1 MGFALKYRHYEQYI
15 KSENLIYII
24 FLVSFIV
31 GMLLSF
37 LFQKNDAQE
46 ALWLEQILQY
56 VKYGEIQYGDMLF
69 YVLKRRVITI
79 VIIILLCISGRGK
92 FFLMGG
98 VGLAGGFAGFYIT
111 EFVVAKGILG
121 SLLFAVSIFPHY
133 ICYAYGYMCLL
144 HWMIK
149 TTKKQKSINQGSQ
162 KKISFSNIDTQNLIK
177 KLSPVAVVI
186 MGILLECYVNPFIL
200 KLFLKIFM

>member
-1 MGFALKYRHYEQYI
+1 MKYRHYEQYI

-92 FFLMGG
+92 YFLMGG

-149 TTKKQKSINQGSQ
+149 TTKKQISINQGSQ

>member
-1 MGFALKYRHYEQYI
+1 MKYRHYERYI
-15 KSENLIYII
+15 KPETLIYIV
-24 FLVSFIV
+24 FLVCFLV
-31 GMLLSF
+31 GMLFSF
-37 LFQKNDAQE
+37 LFQKDE
-46 ALWLEQILQY
+46 VKELLWLEHILQY
-56 VKYGEIQYGDMLF
+56 LKYCEIQYGDLLL
-69 YVLKRRVITI
+69 YIIKRRCII
-79 VIIILLCISGRGK
+79 IAIIILLCISGKGK
-92 FFLMGG
+92 FFLLGG
-98 VGLAGGFAGFYIT
+98 AGLAGGFAGFYIT

-149 TTKKQKSINQGSQ
+149 TTEKQKSINQGSQ

-186 MGILLECYVNPFIL
+186 MGFLLECYVNPFIL
-200 KLFLKIFM
+200 KIFLKIFM

>member
-1 MGFALKYRHYEQYI
+1 MGFALKYRHYERYI

-56 VKYGEIQYGDMLF
+56 LKYCEIQYGDLLL
-69 YVLKRRVITI
+69 YVIKRRCII
-79 VIIILLCISGRGK
+79 IAIIILLCISGKGK
-92 FFLMGG
+92 FFLLGG
-98 VGLAGGFAGFYIT
+98 VGLEGGFAGFYIT

-149 TTKKQKSINQGSQ
+149 TTKKQTSINQGSQ
-162 KKISFSNIDTQNLIK
+162 KKISFSNIDKQKLIK

-200 KLFLKIFM
+200 KIFLKIFM

>member
-1 MGFALKYRHYEQYI
+1 MKYRHYEQYI

-46 ALWLEQILQY
+46 ALWLEQIIQY

-92 FFLMGG
+92 YFLMGG

-149 TTKKQKSINQGSQ
+149 TTKKQTSINQGSQ
-162 KKISFSNIDTQNLIK
+162 KKTSFSNIDTQNLIK

>member
-1 MGFALKYRHYEQYI
+1 MKYRHYEQYI

-92 FFLMGG
+92 YFLMGG

-149 TTKKQKSINQGSQ
+149 TTKKQTSINQGSQ
-162 KKISFSNIDTQNLIK
+162 KKISFSNINTQNMIK
-177 KLSPVAVVI
+177 KLPPVAVVI

>member
-1 MGFALKYRHYEQYI
+1 MEFALKYRHYEQYI
-15 KSENLIYII
+15 KPKTYIYII
-24 FLVSFIV
+24 FLVSFLV
-31 GMLLSF
+31 GVLLSF
-37 LFQKNDAQE
+37 LFQKDEAQGI
-46 ALWLEQILQY
+46 LWLDHILQY
-56 VKYGEIQYGDMLF
+56 VKYSEIQYGEMFF
-69 YVLKRRVITI
+69 YVLKRRIIVIA
-79 VIIILLCISGRGK
+79 IIILLCISGRGK
-92 FFLMGG
+92 YFLMGG
-98 VGLAGGFAGFYIT
+98 VGLAGGFCGFYIT

-121 SLLFAVSIFPHY
+121 SLLFAVGIFPHY

-149 TTKKQKSINQGSQ
+149 TTKKQKNINQGSQ

>member
-1 MGFALKYRHYEQYI
+1 MGFALKYRHYERYI
-15 KSENLIYII
+15 KPENFIYII
-24 FLVSFIV
+24 FIVSFLLGI
-31 GMLLSF
+31 LLSF
-37 LFQKNDAQE
+37 FFHKNNVQGV
-46 ALWLEQILQY
+46 LWLEQIIQY
-56 VKYGEIQYGDMLF
+56 VKYGEIQYGDLLL
-69 YVLKRRVITI
+69 YVLKRRCII
-79 VIIILLCISGRGK
+79 IAIIILLCISGRGK
-92 FFLMGG
+92 FFLLGG

-149 TTKKQKSINQGSQ
+149 TTEKQKSINQGSQ

-186 MGILLECYVNPFIL
+186 IGILLECYVNPFIL

>member
-1 MGFALKYRHYEQYI
+1 MGFALKYRHYERYI
-15 KSENLIYII
+15 KPENLIYII
-24 FLVSFIV
+24 FTVSFIV

-37 LFQKNDAQE
+37 LFQKEDKQGI
-46 ALWLEQILQY
+46 LWLDHIIQY

-79 VIIILLCISGRGK
+79 VIIILLCISGKGK
-92 FFLMGG
+92 FFLLGG

-144 HWMIK
+144 HWIIK
-149 TTKKQKSINQGSQ
+149 TTKKQTSINQGSQ
-162 KKISFSNIDTQNLIK
+162 KKISFSNINTQNMIK
-177 KLSPVAVVI
+177 KLPPVAVVI

>member
-1 MGFALKYRHYEQYI
+1 MGFALKYRHYERYI
-15 KSENLIYII
+15 KPENLIYII
-24 FLVSFIV
+24 FTVSFIV

-37 LFQKNDAQE
+37 LFQKEDKQGI
-46 ALWLEQILQY
+46 LWLDHIIQY
-56 VKYGEIQYGDMLF
+56 VKYGEIQYGDLLL
-69 YVLKRRVITI
+69 YVLKRRCII
-79 VIIILLCISGRGK
+79 FAIIILLCISGKGK
-92 FFLMGG
+92 FFLLGG

-144 HWMIK
+144 HWIIK
-149 TTKKQKSINQGSQ
+149 TTKKQTSINQGSQ
-162 KKISFSNIDTQNLIK
+162 KKISFSNIDTQKLIK

-186 MGILLECYVNPFIL
+186 IGILLECYVNPFIL

>member
-1 MGFALKYRHYEQYI
+1 MRFTLKYRHYEQYI

-92 FFLMGG
+92 YFLMGG

>member
-1 MGFALKYRHYEQYI
+1 MRFTLKYRHYEQYI

-92 FFLMGG
+92 YFLMGG

-149 TTKKQKSINQGSQ
+149 TTKKQTSINQGSQ
-162 KKISFSNIDTQNLIK
+162 KKISFSNINTQNMIK
-177 KLSPVAVVI
+177 KLPPVAVVI

>member
-1 MGFALKYRHYEQYI
+1 MGFALKYRHYERYI
-15 KSENLIYII
+15 KPENLIYII
-24 FLVSFIV
+24 FLISFIV
-31 GMLLSF
+31 GMLLTF
-37 LFQKNDAQE
+37 LFQKNDVQE
-46 ALWLEQILQY
+46 VLWLEQILQY
-56 VKYGEIQYGDMLF
+56 VKHGEIQYGNMLF
-69 YVLKRRVITI
+69 YVLKRRIITI
-79 VIIILLCISGRGK
+79 AIIILLCISGKGK
-92 FFLMGG
+92 FFLLGG

-149 TTKKQKSINQGSQ
+149 TNRTHASINQGSQ
-162 KKISFSNIDTQNLIK
+162 KKTTFSNINTQNIIK
-177 KLSPVAVVI
+177 KLSPIAVVI
-186 MGILLECYVNPFIL
+186 IGILFECYVNPFIL